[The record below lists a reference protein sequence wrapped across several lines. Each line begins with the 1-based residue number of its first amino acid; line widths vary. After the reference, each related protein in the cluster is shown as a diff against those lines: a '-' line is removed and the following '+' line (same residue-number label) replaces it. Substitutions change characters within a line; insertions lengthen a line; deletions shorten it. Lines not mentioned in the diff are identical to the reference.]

1 MTADHRS
8 KNTPEE
14 KQQFI
19 TQFKEIPES
28 ECIGL
33 AKPARQLAYV
43 GNYSPF
49 QHSVAATFYPHLLKK
64 EKGRFTGFKPNV
76 KLEFG
81 VGQLAFVRA
90 KVNSWIMFL
99 PDIESKTKE

>member
-1 MTADHRS
+1 MGSCVA
-8 KNTPEE
+8 
-14 KQQFI
+14 
-19 TQFKEIPES
+19 EISWLGIDSLGYP
-28 ECIGL
+28 
-33 AKPARQLAYV
+33 
-43 GNYSPF
+43 PF

-99 PDIESKTKE
+99 PYIESETKE